1 MDFSHYFP
9 VNPSAT
15 ARLLATS
22 KDIVITSFSVCR
34 DGGRSFL
41 CPRRAKHAIF
51 LHILCLDVQNTLFSC
66 INTQINCNY
75 LSVTLSVNCQLL
87 SVTLSV
93 VPQSGQSVSN
103 YRLN

>member
-1 MDFSHYFP
+1 MMDFSHYFP

-41 CPRRAKHAIF
+41 C
-51 LHILCLDVQNTLFSC
+51 LDVQNTLFSC

-93 VPQSGQSVSN
+93 VRQLSLSRGSLSVTTALTDS
-103 YRLN
+103 